1 MGHAL
6 AIIGLGKIVRDQH
19 LPALAG
25 CDGLT
30 LAATVDPVAAPLPG
44 VPHFRSVEA
53 LLDAGIA
60 LDAAAICTPPQMR
73 AAIALPLLARGIG
86 VFLEK
91 PPAAG
96 MAQAALLR
104 DAAQASGATLFAAW
118 HSRMAAGVEPARQW
132 LAGRIIEQVSIT
144 WREDVRQWH
153 PGQPWIWQAGG
164 MGVFDPGINA
174 LSILT
179 AILPDAV
186 MLESARLEVPGNC
199 QTPIAAQLGLRSAR
213 GVPIHA
219 DFDFRQEGEQTWR
232 IKVDTDAGPLLLD
245 NGGAVLTLP
254 GAAPATAP
262 DTEYPALYR
271 RFAQLLDTGGS
282 DFDLAPLALVADA
295 FLLGDAVQV
304 DDFHE

>member
-25 CDGLT
+25 CDALT
-30 LAATVDPVAAPLPG
+30 LAATVDPVAAALPG
-44 VPHFRSVEA
+44 VPHFASVEA
-53 LLDAGIA
+53 MFDAGIR

-86 VFLEK
+86 AFLEK

-96 MAQAALLR
+96 MAQAALLA
-104 DAAQASGATLFAAW
+104 DAARCSGATLFTAW

-132 LAGRIIEQVSIT
+132 LAGRVIEEVTIT

-153 PGQPWIWQAGG
+153 PLQPWIWQAGG

-186 MLESARLEVPGNC
+186 MLEAARLEVPGNC
-199 QTPIAAQLGLRSAR
+199 QTPIAARLSLRSAN
-213 GVPIHA
+213 GTPITA

-232 IKVDTDAGPLLLD
+232 IRVDTDAGALLLD

-254 GAAPATAP
+254 GSAPAIAP
-262 DTEYPALYR
+262 DEEYPALYR
-271 RFAQLLDTGGS
+271 RFAHLLDTGTS

-295 FLLGDAVQV
+295 FLLGEVVQV